1 MKIQK
6 TITVGDFNIHQ
17 FDAKEY
23 FTLCDAENVALAIA
37 NQYPEGTILMSPN
50 TGECIMVDELRR
62 VAGILGFLT
71 DNRVVEVNP

>member
-6 TITVGDFNIHQ
+6 TIAVGDFNIHQ

-23 FTLCDAENVALAIA
+23 CALCDAENIALAIA
-37 NQYPEGTILMSPN
+37 NQYPEGTILASPN

-62 VAGILGFLT
+62 VAGILSFLT